1 MKGVIDD
8 LDVTLVLNVFELIS
22 RQSHDCSP
30 LLPVE
35 VDKDRFGDI
44 CQLR

>member
-8 LDVTLVLNVFELIS
+8 LDVTLVLNVFKLIC
-22 RQSHDCSP
+22 RQSHDRGP

-35 VDKDRFGDI
+35 VDKDGFGDI
-44 CQLR
+44 SQLR

>member
-8 LDVTLVLNVFELIS
+8 LDVALVLDVFKLIC
-22 RQSHDCSP
+22 RQSHYRGT

-35 VDKDRFGDI
+35 VDKDGFGDI